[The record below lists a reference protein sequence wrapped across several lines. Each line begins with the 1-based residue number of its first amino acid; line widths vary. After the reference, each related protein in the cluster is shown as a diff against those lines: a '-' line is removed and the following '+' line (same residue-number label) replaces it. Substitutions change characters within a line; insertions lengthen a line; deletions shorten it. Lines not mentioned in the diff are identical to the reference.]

1 MHRRTLLTS
10 AAAIGTSA
18 LAAGVLPGG
27 PVARAS
33 ADTGGSWRA
42 GLARLHDAMAAR
54 VARHEL
60 VGVVYLVA
68 HRGRLHVDTIGTLS
82 LGGDEPMRRGTP
94 FRIASLTKPIIAAA
108 TMMLVEDGRLAL
120 DEPVDRLLPEL
131 ADRRVLTRIDGPL
144 DQTVPAA
151 RPITV
156 EDLLTFR
163 MGHGMIFEPSFQP
176 PYPIITAAT
185 DLQLVMDQPDPR
197 TPLGPDEWIRR
208 FGTLPLM
215 WQPGERWQYN
225 TSALVLGVLIARAA
239 GVPLEDFLRKR
250 VLLPLGMRRTG
261 FSLTPADAARLPGLY
276 MADPQTGQL
285 QPQPGSPSDEW
296 TRPPAFPS
304 GAAGLASTIDDY
316 LAFSRFLLN
325 RGVHHGRRLLSA
337 ESIRRLTTNHLTP
350 RQLADAGP
358 FPLTGRGWGY
368 GMAVSVTPDEISR
381 PGRYGWEGGYG
392 TVWFNDPQRDLIGIA
407 LTQTVDF
414 LFNGAS
420 DEFQRL
426 AAAAA
431 GPQ

>member
-1 MHRRTLLTS
+1 MNRRTLLTS

-18 LAAGVLPGG
+18 LATGVIPGG
-27 PVARAS
+27 PAAAS
-33 ADTGGSWRA
+33 GGPWRA
-42 GLARLHDAMAAR
+42 GIARLHDAMAAR
-54 VARHEL
+54 VARREL

-68 HRGRLHVDTIGTLS
+68 HRGKLHVDTIGTLA

-108 TMMLVEDGRLAL
+108 TMMLVEDGRLSL

-131 ADRRVLTRIDGPL
+131 AGRRVLTRIDGPL

-163 MGHGMIFEPSFQP
+163 MGHGMIFEPTFQP

-197 TPLGPDEWIRR
+197 TPLRPDEWIRR

-215 WQPGERWQYN
+215 HQPGERWQYN
-225 TSALVLGVLIARAA
+225 SAALVLGVLIARAA
-239 GVPLEDFLRKR
+239 RQPLEDFLRR
-250 VLLPLGMRRTG
+250 RLFRPLGMSTTG
-261 FSLTPADAARLPGLY
+261 FSLSPADAARLPGLY
-276 MADPQTGQL
+276 ATDPQTGVL
-285 QPQPGSPSDEW
+285 QPQPGSQPGEW

-316 LAFSRFLLN
+316 LAFSRFLLDG
-325 RGVHHGRRLLSA
+325 GVHRGRRLLSPR
-337 ESIRRLTTNHLTP
+337 SIRRLTTNHLTP
-350 RQLADAGP
+350 QQLAEAGP

-368 GMAVSVTPDEISR
+368 GMAVSVTPDEISG

-392 TVWFNDPQRDLIGIA
+392 TVWFNDPHRDLTAIA
-407 LTQTVDF
+407 MTQTVDF
-414 LFNGAS
+414 LFNGAA

-431 GPQ
+431 GQR

>member
-1 MHRRTLLTS
+1 MHRRTLFTG
-10 AAAIGTSA
+10 AAAIGASA
-18 LAAGVLPGG
+18 LAAGVVPGG

-33 ADTGGSWRA
+33 ADTGGAWRV
-42 GLARLHDAMAAR
+42 GLARLHDAMADR
-54 VARHEL
+54 VARGEL

-82 LGGDEPMRRGTP
+82 LGGDEPMLRGTP

-131 ADRRVLTRIDGPL
+131 AGRRVLTRIDGPL

-176 PYPIITAAT
+176 PYPIITAAN

-250 VLLPLGMRRTG
+250 VFWPLGMRSTG
-261 FSLTPADAARLPGLY
+261 FSLPADDAARLPGLY

-285 QPQPGSPSDEW
+285 QLQPGSPPDEW

-337 ESIRRLTTNHLTP
+337 ESSRTLTTNHLTP
-350 RQLADAGP
+350 QQLADAGP

-368 GMAVSVTPDEISR
+368 GMAVSVTQDEISR

-392 TVWFNDPQRDLIGIA
+392 TVWFNDPHRDLIGIA

>member
-1 MHRRTLLTS
+1 
-10 AAAIGTSA
+10 
-18 LAAGVLPGG
+18 
-27 PVARAS
+27 VARAS
-33 ADTGGSWRA
+33 ADTGGSWRV
-42 GLARLHDAMAAR
+42 GLAHLHDAMAAR
-54 VARHEL
+54 VARREL

-68 HRGRLHVDTIGTLS
+68 HGGRLHVDTIGTLS
-82 LGGDEPMRRGTP
+82 LGGDGPMRRGTP

-108 TMMLVEDGRLAL
+108 TMMLVEDGRLTL

-131 ADRRVLTRIDGPL
+131 ADRRVLTQIDGPL
-144 DQTVPAA
+144 DQTVPAT

-163 MGHGMIFEPSFQP
+163 MGHGMIFDPSFQP
-176 PYPIITAAT
+176 PYPIITAASS
-185 DLQLVMDQPDPR
+185 LQLVMDQPDPR
-197 TPLGPDEWIRR
+197 TPLGPAEWIRR

-239 GVPLEDFLRKR
+239 GVPLEVFLRKR
-250 VLLPLGMRRTG
+250 VFRPLGMGNTG
-261 FSLTPADAARLPGLY
+261 FSLTAADAARLPGLY
-276 MADPQTGQL
+276 MTDPQTGQL
-285 QPQPGSPSDEW
+285 QLQPGSPPDEW
-296 TRPPAFPS
+296 TRPPTFPS

-350 RQLADAGP
+350 QQLADAGP
-358 FPLTGRGWGY
+358 FPLTARGWGY
-368 GMAVSVTPDEISR
+368 GMAVSLNPDEISK

-392 TVWFNDPQRDLIGIA
+392 TVWFNDPHRDLIGIA

-420 DEFQRL
+420 DEFQHL

-431 GPQ
+431 GPL

>member
-1 MHRRTLLTS
+1 MHRRTLLAGAT
-10 AAAIGTSA
+10 AIGTSA
-18 LAAGVLPGG
+18 LTGVLPGG
-27 PVARAS
+27 PAAAS
-33 ADTGGSWRA
+33 AGTSGSWRT

-54 VARHEL
+54 VARREL
-60 VGVVYLVA
+60 VGIVYAVA
-68 HRGRLHVDTIGTLS
+68 HRGRLHVDTIGTLA
-82 LGGDEPMRRGTP
+82 LDGNEPMRRGTP

-108 TMMLVEDGRLAL
+108 TMMLVEDGWLAL

-131 ADRRVLTRIDGPL
+131 ANRRVLTRIGGPL
-144 DQTVPAA
+144 DQTVPAV

-176 PYPIITAAT
+176 PYPIITAAD
-185 DLQLVMDQPDPR
+185 DLRLVMAQPDPR
-197 TPLGPDEWIRR
+197 TPHNPDEWIRR

-215 WQPGERWQYN
+215 WQPGQRWQYN
-225 TSALVLGVLIARAA
+225 SAALVLGVLIARAA
-239 GVPLEDFLRKR
+239 RQPLETFLRKR
-250 VLLPLGMRRTG
+250 LFRPLGMKHTG
-261 FSLTPADAARLPGLY
+261 FSLPPADAFRLPGLY
-276 MADPQTGQL
+276 MTNQQTGQL
-285 QPQPGSPSDEW
+285 ELQPGSPPDEW

-337 ESIRRLTTNHLTP
+337 ESIRLLTTNHLTP
-350 RQLADAGP
+350 QQLADAGP

-368 GMAVSVTPDEISR
+368 GMAVSVVSDAVSE

-392 TVWFNDPQRDLIGIA
+392 TSWFNDPHHDLIAIA
-407 LTQTVDF
+407 LTQTADF
-414 LFNGAS
+414 PFNGAS

-426 AAAAA
+426 AAALAT
-431 GPQ
+431 PR